1 MYVFIYVPLKAASAH
16 FYENV
21 NVCLYYTH
29 TLHTIFTYTHIYI
42 NTRAHMY
49 TVFMYFS
56 VHLKHVDINVAG
68 TLHFT
73 NNNSNV
79 MPSRM
84 SPWQEMADVEE
95 VT

>member
-1 MYVFIYVPLKAASAH
+1 
-16 FYENV
+16 
-21 NVCLYYTH
+21 
-29 TLHTIFTYTHIYI
+29 
-42 NTRAHMY
+42 MY